1 MSMATRLGRLV
12 TYGLSKSRDKLKIL
26 FFYYQIVYGHQTWQD
41 FDLPW
46 WNPAHKGAQ

>member
-12 TYGLSKSRDKLKIL
+12 TYGLSKSCDKLKIL

-46 WNPAHKGAQ
+46 WNPAHKGA